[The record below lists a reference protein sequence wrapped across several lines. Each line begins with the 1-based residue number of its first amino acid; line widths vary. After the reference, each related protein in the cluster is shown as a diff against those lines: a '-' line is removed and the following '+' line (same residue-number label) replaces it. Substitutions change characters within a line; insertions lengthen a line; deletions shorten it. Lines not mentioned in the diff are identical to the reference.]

1 MAFTGNSAAPRP
13 GPPTELAT
21 ATLAGHCH
29 TGSRDRRPPGPLP
42 RPSWPH
48 GRPQRAG
55 GDTTATGHSDSVLRR
70 RYRAASGG
78 GRCGGPKLPPLTEYA
93 NVQRP
98 EP

>member
-29 TGSRDRRPPGPLP
+29 TGSRDRRPPRPL
-42 RPSWPH
+42 PSWPH